1 MIVPANLTDVS
12 SMIASAMT
20 VMRRTGSDGPVAPHR
35 LPKT

>member
-1 MIVPANLTDVS
+1 LTDVS

-20 VMRRTGSDGPVAPHR
+20 VMRRTASDSTVAPPR